1 MAVFPSLRP
10 TGRNYTMGQLP
21 IKVYRGL
28 NGGTVKRVFGNRLL
42 GHAIELSFQ
51 NISDA
56 NTKLII
62 DHYNGQYGSYERFT
76 LPDAVFSGVD
86 NATLLSTLKA
96 PANIQWEYAEP
107 PAIETVFKG
116 RSTVTVRLIGELV

>member
-1 MAVFPSLRP
+1 MAVFPSIRP
-10 TGRNYTMGQLP
+10 TGRNYIMGQLP
-21 IKVYRGL
+21 MKIYRGL

-42 GHAIELSFQ
+42 GHTIELNFQ

-56 NTKLII
+56 NAKLIV
-62 DHYNGQYGSYERFT
+62 DHYNGEYGSYGRFT

-86 NATLLSTLKA
+86 NSALLSTLKA
-96 PANIQWEYAEP
+96 PTSIQWEYAEP

-116 RSTVTVRLIGELV
+116 RSTVTVRLVGEIA